1 MEFIHRF
8 LSAWFGFNRQQR
20 NGLLVLCAIIV
31 LLFFIRLSISSF
43 IRSEPILFADF
54 SNTKL
59 PEFNSATLVND
70 SSSENNGLFVFNPNT
85 VTKEQLVKLGFKEKT
100 ANTFVNYRNKGAH
113 FNKKEDVKKV
123 YGVSE
128 ELYSSI
134 ESYILIEGEKNS
146 PKTYSQQ
153 EPKSKKQIKVIEL
166 NSVDSIGLL
175 PLPGIGPAFA
185 KRVIKYRSL
194 LGGYYSIEQLR
205 EVYGFTD
212 SLFQVVRSYVK
223 VDPTLVTKIDLN
235 TEDFKKLN
243 AHPYISYEETK
254 TIFNYRR
261 KNGAITKLEH
271 LKICISDEEQLKKI
285 IPYLGFN

>member
-8 LSAWFGFNRQQR
+8 LSAWFGFNKQQR
-20 NGLLVLCAIIV
+20 NGLLVLCTII
-31 LLFFIRLSISSF
+31 LFLFIIRLSISSF
-43 IRSEPILFADF
+43 ITSQPILLADF
-54 SNTKL
+54 SNTKFPKL
-59 PEFNSATLVND
+59 NSGTLITD
-70 SSSENNGLFVFNPNT
+70 STSESNSLFVFNPNT

-100 ANTFVNYRNKGAH
+100 ANTFINYRNKGAH

-123 YGVSE
+123 YGISD
-128 ELYSSI
+128 ELYSKL
-134 ESYILIEGEKNS
+134 EAYILIDSEKNA

-153 EPKSKKQIKVIEL
+153 EPKAKKQIKVVEL

-175 PLPGIGPAFA
+175 PLPGIGPGYA
-185 KRVIKYRSL
+185 KRILKYRSL
-194 LGGYYSIEQLR
+194 LGGYYSTEQLK

-212 SLFQVVRSYVK
+212 SLFQVVKDYVK
-223 VDPTLVTKIDLN
+223 VNPSLVTKIDLN

-243 AHPYISYEETK
+243 AHPYISYEDTK

-261 KNGAITKLEH
+261 KNGAITRLEH
-271 LKICISDEEQLKKI
+271 LRICISDEEQLKKL